1 MILLKKHLQDA
12 ARRSPQDPD
21 QRRSAPDGSSDSAPV
36 EEAAT
41 RRALEALVDNLI
53 ETTRERMPAP
63 DAESHERFR
72 EDLAKLGHELKNR
85 SNPAQIDLT
94 SLALSDRLADQWE
107 QVEAGFASREKELGG
122 VIAVLAETAGRL
134 DSSNRTFYLG
144 LHRTVE
150 HLGAVGQIEDISALR
165 RALSDH
171 LDKLESAVKRQESES
186 RQAFDRMQTGIET
199 AKSKVEAF
207 GKFVHT
213 ESLSTMPLRRH
224 AEAYIAELIG
234 RERPFRVAAIKMQG
248 VEAVD
253 RRYGE
258 AVLEAVIEKFAQ
270 RLAEGVSSSGHLY
283 RWAPGLYLVIDE
295 TAKTEQLRRE
305 LAEFLR
311 GPGSQPLALDDGSGR
326 EVRLH
331 PHSIVHSIEEGAS
344 IETVTALVER
354 FHAAE

>member
-1 MILLKKHLQDA
+1 MDSLL
-12 ARRSPQDPD
+12 
-21 QRRSAPDGSSDSAPV
+21 
-36 EEAAT
+36 
-41 RRALEALVDNLI
+41 
-53 ETTRERMPAP
+53 ETTREHMPAP
-63 DAESHERFR
+63 DAESHESFR
-72 EDLAKLGHELKNR
+72 EDLARLGRELKNR
-85 SNPAQIDLT
+85 SNAAQIDRT
-94 SLALSDRLADQWE
+94 SLALCDCLANQWE

-150 HLGAVGQIEDISALR
+150 HLGAVGRIEDISALR

-171 LDKLESAVKRQESES
+171 LGKLESAVKRQEAES
-186 RQAFDRMQTGIET
+186 RQEFDRMQT
-199 AKSKVEAF
+199 ANSKVEAF

-234 RERPFRVAAIKMQG
+234 RERPFRYAAIKMKG
-248 VEAVD
+248 IEAVE

-258 AVLEAVIEKFAQ
+258 AVLEAVLEKFSQ
-270 RLAEGVSSSGHLY
+270 RLTEGVPSSGHLY

-295 TAKTEQLRRE
+295 KTETEKLRGE

-311 GPGSQPLALDDGSGR
+311 GPGSQPLALEDGSGR

-331 PHSIVHSIEEGAS
+331 PHSIVHSVEAGA
-344 IETVTALVER
+344 VTEAVTTLVER
-354 FHAAE
+354 FHGTE